1 MESKGNMHM
10 ADNKTFD
17 PRRRFVR
24 LCHVRDDGF
33 VEFEFA
39 VGEPELAVELIMP
52 AAAYR
57 AFCSDNQ
64 VTVLP
69 SLQCSGLNEL

>member
-1 MESKGNMHM
+1 MVRSRPD
-10 ADNKTFD
+10 AAPPFD
-17 PRRRFVR
+17 TTRRFVR
-24 LCHVRDDGF
+24 LTRVRDDGF

-69 SLQCSGLNEL
+69 SLQCSSGLNKL